1 MNINRSVSGSSYNP
15 DIKLFNVRLSSFQA
29 VNYFLVIVR
38 DTHTHLDMAIVGD
51 NV

>member
-1 MNINRSVSGSSYNP
+1 MNINRRVSGSSYTP
-15 DIKLFNVRLSSFQA
+15 DINVRLSSFQA

-38 DTHTHLDMAIVGD
+38 HTQTHLDMAIVGD